1 MGGKLSVS
9 NLNVDYSLSGSS
21 LRAVNSASFEIPP
34 GHRIAVVGES
44 GSGKSTLGLAMM
56 GLLPRNAKLSID
68 KIVLDDQFLNITD
81 SDGLKD
87 IRGRKIA
94 MVFQDAKA
102 SLDPIRTIGSQ
113 ITEVL
118 KVHKIVPADRYEEE
132 VIRLLTEVEIPRPKL
147 VARQYAHE
155 LSGGMRQRAMIA
167 TALAGTPSLLIADEP
182 TSALDV
188 TTQATV
194 IDLLRRLSDNG
205 GMSTM
210 LVTHDLALVASFAQS
225 VLVMYAGNI
234 VEFGSV
240 EDIYEQPSHPYTKA
254 LLAAIPNI
262 WADRKSELGTIEG
275 TLPDLTV
282 ESFGCIFEPRCGI
295 GNGRK
300 QCQKES
306 PVLKVVSG
314 NTHVA
319 CHFSSETRSSQKVT
333 ISSKQDSRLQIIES
347 KVSEFSLDSSE
358 KPKNIVEA
366 SEVCKTFKGG
376 SFFSANRSHVTAVQ
390 NVDLLIRQGES
401 VGLVGESGSGKT
413 TLARIIVGLE
423 NKDSGVI
430 LVNNENRHD
439 SKQKSLNGEIQFVFQ
454 DPGDSLNP
462 VLTVEQIIS
471 EPLVLRDGGRAKDF
485 REDVAKLLDEV
496 GLRASMAFRRPSE
509 LSGGQRQ
516 RIAIARAISTDPK
529 LIIADEAVASLD
541 MSARGQILNL
551 LANLQRAKGF
561 SYLYISHDLSTVRH
575 VCDRVVVMYRGR
587 IVETATADKLFL
599 HPEHPYTQALISAVP
614 VPDPLIE
621 KTRVRI
627 SKIVNESLVARD
639 SNSCAYLGS
648 CDLAKERCAVEVPL
662 LTIRDDHSTACHFSE
677 DSAKRFTRQTV

>member
-9 NLNVDYSLSGSS
+9 NLNVDYSLSGSI
-21 LRAVNSASFEIPP
+21 LRAVKRASFEIPP

-68 KIVLDDQFLNITD
+68 KIVLDDQMLNIAD
-81 SDGLKD
+81 SDGLKE
-87 IRGRKIA
+87 IRGKKIA

-118 KVHKIVPADRYEEE
+118 KVHKIVPSDKYEEE
-132 VIRLLTEVEIPRPKL
+132 VVRLLAEVEIPRPKL
-147 VARQYAHE
+147 VAHQYPHE

-167 TALAGTPSLLIADEP
+167 TALAGRPSLLIADEP

-205 GMSTM
+205 EMSTM

-240 EDIYEQPSHPYTKA
+240 EKIYEQPSHPYTKA

-262 WADRKSELGTIEG
+262 WADRQSELGTIEG

-282 ESFGCIFEPRCGI
+282 ETFGCIFEPRCGI

-300 QCQKES
+300 QCQEES
-306 PVLKVVSG
+306 PGLQVVNG

-333 ISSKQDSRLQIIES
+333 ISSKQDSRVQINES
-347 KVSEFSLDSSE
+347 KASEFSLDSSN
-358 KPKNIVEA
+358 KRKIIVEA
-366 SEVCKTFKGG
+366 SGVCKTFKGG
-376 SFFSANRSHVTAVQ
+376 SFFSANRSLVTAVQ

-430 LVNNENRHD
+430 LVNNVNRHD
-439 SKQKSLNGEIQFVFQ
+439 SKQKSLNGEVQFVFQ

-462 VLTVEQIIS
+462 ILNVEQIIS

-587 IVETATADKLFL
+587 IVETSTADKIFL
-599 HPEHPYTQALISAVP
+599 QPEHPYTQALISAVP

-621 KTRVRI
+621 KTRGRI
-627 SKIVNESLVARD
+627 SKIANESLVARD
-639 SNSCAYLGS
+639 ENSCAYLGN
-648 CDLAKERCAVEVPL
+648 CDLANERCAVEVPL
-662 LTIRDDHSTACHFSE
+662 LINCDDHSTACHFAG
-677 DSAKRFTRQTV
+677 DSAKRFIKRTV

>member
-9 NLNVDYSLSGSS
+9 NLNVDYSLSGSI
-21 LRAVNSASFEIPP
+21 LRAVKRASFEIPP

-68 KIVLDDQFLNITD
+68 KIVLDDQMLNIAD
-81 SDGLKD
+81 SDGLKE
-87 IRGRKIA
+87 IRGKKIA

-118 KVHKIVPADRYEEE
+118 KVHKIVPSDKYEEE
-132 VIRLLTEVEIPRPKL
+132 VVRLLAEVEIPRPKL
-147 VARQYAHE
+147 VAHQYAHE

-167 TALAGTPSLLIADEP
+167 TALAGRPSLLIADEP

-205 GMSTM
+205 EMSTM

-240 EDIYEQPSHPYTKA
+240 EKIYEQPSHPYTKA

-262 WADRKSELGTIEG
+262 WADRQSELGTIEG

-282 ESFGCIFEPRCGI
+282 ETFGCIFEPRCGI

-300 QCQKES
+300 QCQEES
-306 PVLKVVSG
+306 PGLQVVNG

-333 ISSKQDSRLQIIES
+333 ISSKQDSKVQINES
-347 KVSEFSLDSSE
+347 KASEFSLDSSN
-358 KPKNIVEA
+358 KRKIIVEA
-366 SEVCKTFKGG
+366 SGVCKTFKGG
-376 SFFSANRSHVTAVQ
+376 SFFSANRSLVTAVQ

-430 LVNNENRHD
+430 LVNNVNRHD
-439 SKQKSLNGEIQFVFQ
+439 SKQKSLNGEVQFVFQ

-462 VLTVEQIIS
+462 ILNVEQIIS

-587 IVETATADKLFL
+587 IVETSTADKIFL
-599 HPEHPYTQALISAVP
+599 QPEHPYTQALISAVP

-621 KTRVRI
+621 KTRGRI
-627 SKIVNESLVARD
+627 SKIANESLVARD
-639 SNSCAYLGS
+639 ENSCAYLGN
-648 CDLAKERCAVEVPL
+648 CDLANERCAVEVPL
-662 LTIRDDHSTACHFSE
+662 LINCDDHSTACHFAG
-677 DSAKRFTRQTV
+677 DSAKRFIKRTV

>member
-9 NLNVDYSLSGSS
+9 NLNVDYSLSGSI
-21 LRAVNSASFEIPP
+21 LRAVKRASFEIPP

-44 GSGKSTLGLAMM
+44 GSGKSTLGLGMM

-68 KIVLDDQFLNITD
+68 KIVLDDQMLNITD
-81 SDGLKD
+81 SDGLKE
-87 IRGRKIA
+87 IRGKKIA

-118 KVHKIVPADRYEEE
+118 KVHKIVPSDKYEEE
-132 VIRLLTEVEIPRPKL
+132 VVRLLAEVEIPRPKL
-147 VARQYAHE
+147 VAHQYAHE

-167 TALAGTPSLLIADEP
+167 TALAGRPSLLIADEP

-194 IDLLRRLSDNG
+194 IELLRRLSDNG

-240 EDIYEQPSHPYTKA
+240 EKIYEQPSHPYTKA

-262 WADRKSELGTIEG
+262 WADRQSELGTIEG
-275 TLPDLTV
+275 TLPDLTG
-282 ESFGCIFEPRCGI
+282 ETFGCIFEPRCGI

-300 QCQKES
+300 QCQEES
-306 PVLKVVSG
+306 PGLQVVNG

-333 ISSKQDSRLQIIES
+333 ISSKQDSRVQINES
-347 KVSEFSLDSSE
+347 KASEFSLDSSN
-358 KPKNIVEA
+358 KRKIIVEA
-366 SEVCKTFKGG
+366 SGVCKTFKGG
-376 SFFSANRSHVTAVQ
+376 SFFSANRSLVTAVQ

-430 LVNNENRHD
+430 LVNNVNRHD

-462 VLTVEQIIS
+462 VLNVEQIIS

-627 SKIVNESLVARD
+627 SKIANESLLARD
-639 SNSCAYLGS
+639 TNSCAYLGS
-648 CDLAKERCAVEVPL
+648 CDLANERCAVEVPL
-662 LTIRDDHSTACHFSE
+662 LTTRDDHSTACHFAG
-677 DSAKRFTRQTV
+677 DSAKRFTKQTV

>member
-9 NLNVDYSLSGSS
+9 NLNVDYSLSGSI
-21 LRAVNSASFEIPP
+21 LRAVKRASFEIPP

-68 KIVLDDQFLNITD
+68 KIVLDDQMLNIAD
-81 SDGLKD
+81 SDGLKE
-87 IRGRKIA
+87 IRGKKIA

-118 KVHKIVPADRYEEE
+118 KVHKIVPSDKYEEE
-132 VIRLLTEVEIPRPKL
+132 VVRLLAEVEIPRPKL
-147 VARQYAHE
+147 VAHQYAHE

-167 TALAGTPSLLIADEP
+167 TALAGRPSLLIADEP

-205 GMSTM
+205 EMSTM

-240 EDIYEQPSHPYTKA
+240 EKIYEQPSHPYTKA

-262 WADRKSELGTIEG
+262 WADRQSELGTIEG

-282 ESFGCIFEPRCGI
+282 ETFGCIFEPRCGI

-300 QCQKES
+300 QCQEES
-306 PVLKVVSG
+306 PGLQVVNG

-333 ISSKQDSRLQIIES
+333 ISSKQDSRVQINES
-347 KVSEFSLDSSE
+347 KASEFSLDSSN
-358 KPKNIVEA
+358 KRKIIVEA
-366 SEVCKTFKGG
+366 SGVCKTFKGG
-376 SFFSANRSHVTAVQ
+376 SFFSANRSLVTAVQ

-430 LVNNENRHD
+430 LVNNVNRHD
-439 SKQKSLNGEIQFVFQ
+439 SKQKSLNGEVQFVFQ

-462 VLTVEQIIS
+462 ILNVEQIIS

-587 IVETATADKLFL
+587 IVETSTADKIFL
-599 HPEHPYTQALISAVP
+599 QPEHPYTQALISAVP

-621 KTRVRI
+621 KTRGRI
-627 SKIVNESLVARD
+627 SKIANESLVARD
-639 SNSCAYLGS
+639 ENSCAYLGN
-648 CDLAKERCAVEVPL
+648 CDLANERCAVEVPL
-662 LTIRDDHSTACHFSE
+662 LINCDDHSTACHFAG
-677 DSAKRFTRQTV
+677 DSAKRFIKRTV

>member
-1 MGGKLSVS
+1 MWEKLSVS
-9 NLNVDYSLSGSS
+9 DLNVVYSLAGST

-68 KIVLDDQFLNITD
+68 KIVLDDQMLNITD
-81 SDGLKD
+81 SDGLREV
-87 IRGRKIA
+87 RGKKIA

-118 KVHKIVPADRYEEE
+118 KVHKIVPSDKYEEE
-132 VIRLLTEVEIPRPKL
+132 VVRLLAEVEIPRPKL
-147 VARQYAHE
+147 VAHQYAHE

-167 TALAGTPSLLIADEP
+167 TALAGRPSLLIADEP

-240 EDIYEQPSHPYTKA
+240 EKIYEQPSHPYTKA

-262 WADRKSELGTIEG
+262 WADRQSELGTIEG

-282 ESFGCIFEPRCGI
+282 ETFGCIFEPRCGI

-300 QCQKES
+300 QCQEES
-306 PVLKVVSG
+306 PGLQVVNG

-333 ISSKQDSRLQIIES
+333 ISSKQDSRVQINES
-347 KVSEFSLDSSE
+347 KASKLILESNKE
-358 KPKNIVEA
+358 RKTIVEA
-366 SEVCKTFKGG
+366 SEICKTFKGDL
-376 SFFSANRSHVTAVQ
+376 SS
-390 NVDLLIRQGES
+390 LLIDRLLPQFRM
-401 VGLVGESGSGKT
+401 LIYLFGK
-413 TLARIIVGLE
+413 E
-423 NKDSGVI
+423 N
-430 LVNNENRHD
+430 
-439 SKQKSLNGEIQFVFQ
+439 
-454 DPGDSLNP
+454 
-462 VLTVEQIIS
+462 
-471 EPLVLRDGGRAKDF
+471 
-485 REDVAKLLDEV
+485 
-496 GLRASMAFRRPSE
+496 
-509 LSGGQRQ
+509 LS
-516 RIAIARAISTDPK
+516 DW
-529 LIIADEAVASLD
+529 
-541 MSARGQILNL
+541 
-551 LANLQRAKGF
+551 LANLV
-561 SYLYISHDLSTVRH
+561 L
-575 VCDRVVVMYRGR
+575 
-587 IVETATADKLFL
+587 
-599 HPEHPYTQALISAVP
+599 
-614 VPDPLIE
+614 
-621 KTRVRI
+621 
-627 SKIVNESLVARD
+627 AR
-639 SNSCAYLGS
+639 
-648 CDLAKERCAVEVPL
+648 R
-662 LTIRDDHSTACHFSE
+662 R
-677 DSAKRFTRQTV
+677 

>member
-9 NLNVDYSLSGSS
+9 NLNVDYSLSGSI
-21 LRAVNSASFEIPP
+21 LRAVKRASFEIPP

-68 KIVLDDQFLNITD
+68 KIVLDDQMLNIAD
-81 SDGLKD
+81 SDGLKE
-87 IRGRKIA
+87 IRGKKIA

-118 KVHKIVPADRYEEE
+118 KVHKIVPSDKYEEE
-132 VIRLLTEVEIPRPKL
+132 VVRLLAEVEIPRPKL
-147 VARQYAHE
+147 VAHQYAHE

-167 TALAGTPSLLIADEP
+167 TALAGRPSLLIADEP

-205 GMSTM
+205 EMSTM

-240 EDIYEQPSHPYTKA
+240 EKIYEQPSHPYTKA

-262 WADRKSELGTIEG
+262 WADRQSELGTIEG

-282 ESFGCIFEPRCGI
+282 ETFGCIFEPRCGI

-300 QCQKES
+300 QCQEES
-306 PVLKVVSG
+306 PGLQVVNG

-333 ISSKQDSRLQIIES
+333 ISSKQDSRVQINES
-347 KVSEFSLDSSE
+347 KASEFSLDSSN
-358 KPKNIVEA
+358 KRKIIVEA
-366 SEVCKTFKGG
+366 SGVCKTFKGG
-376 SFFSANRSHVTAVQ
+376 SFFSANRSLVTAVQ

-462 VLTVEQIIS
+462 VLNVEQIIS

-587 IVETATADKLFL
+587 IVETSTADKIFI

-621 KTRVRI
+621 KTRGRI
-627 SKIVNESLVARD
+627 SKIANESLVAGD
-639 SNSCAYLGS
+639 ENSCAYLGS
-648 CDLAKERCAVEVPL
+648 CDLANEKCAVEVPL
-662 LTIRDDHSTACHFSE
+662 LTNCDDHSTACHFAG
-677 DSAKRFTRQTV
+677 DSAKRFMKRSV

>member
-9 NLNVDYSLSGSS
+9 NLNVDYSLSGSI
-21 LRAVNSASFEIPP
+21 LRAVKRASFEIPP

-68 KIVLDDQFLNITD
+68 KIVLDDQMLNIAD
-81 SDGLKD
+81 SDGLKE
-87 IRGRKIA
+87 IRGKKIA

-118 KVHKIVPADRYEEE
+118 KVHKIVPSDKYEEE
-132 VIRLLTEVEIPRPKL
+132 VVRLLAEVEIPRPKL
-147 VARQYAHE
+147 VAHQYAHE

-167 TALAGTPSLLIADEP
+167 TALAGRPSLLIADEP

-205 GMSTM
+205 EMSTM

-240 EDIYEQPSHPYTKA
+240 EKIYEQPSHPYTKA

-262 WADRKSELGTIEG
+262 WADRQSELGTIEG

-282 ESFGCIFEPRCGI
+282 ETFGCIFEPRCGI

-300 QCQKES
+300 QCQEES
-306 PVLKVVSG
+306 PGLQVVNG

-333 ISSKQDSRLQIIES
+333 ISSKQDSRVQINES
-347 KVSEFSLDSSE
+347 KASEFSLDSSN
-358 KPKNIVEA
+358 KRKIIVEA
-366 SEVCKTFKGG
+366 SGVCKTFKGG
-376 SFFSANRSHVTAVQ
+376 SFFSANRSLVTAVR

-430 LVNNENRHD
+430 LVNNVNRHD
-439 SKQKSLNGEIQFVFQ
+439 SKQKSLNGEVQFVFQ

-462 VLTVEQIIS
+462 ILNVEQIIS

-587 IVETATADKLFL
+587 IVETSTADKIFL
-599 HPEHPYTQALISAVP
+599 QPEHPYTQALISAVP

-621 KTRVRI
+621 KTRGRI
-627 SKIVNESLVARD
+627 SKIANESLVARD
-639 SNSCAYLGS
+639 ENSCAYLGN
-648 CDLAKERCAVEVPL
+648 CDLANERCAVEVPL
-662 LTIRDDHSTACHFSE
+662 LINCDDHSTACHFAG
-677 DSAKRFTRQTV
+677 DSAKRFIKRTV

>member
-9 NLNVDYSLSGSS
+9 NLNVDYSLSGSI
-21 LRAVNSASFEIPP
+21 LRAVKRASFEIPP

-68 KIVLDDQFLNITD
+68 KIVLDDQMLNIAD
-81 SDGLKD
+81 SDGLKE
-87 IRGRKIA
+87 IRGKKIA

-118 KVHKIVPADRYEEE
+118 KVHKIVPSDKYEEE
-132 VIRLLTEVEIPRPKL
+132 VVRLLAEVEIPRPKL
-147 VARQYAHE
+147 VAHQYAHE

-167 TALAGTPSLLIADEP
+167 TALAGRPSLLIADEP

-205 GMSTM
+205 EMSTM

-240 EDIYEQPSHPYTKA
+240 EKIYEQPSHPYTKA

-262 WADRKSELGTIEG
+262 WADRQSELGTIEG

-282 ESFGCIFEPRCGI
+282 ETFGCIFEPRCGI

-300 QCQKES
+300 QCQEES
-306 PVLKVVSG
+306 PGLQVVNG

-333 ISSKQDSRLQIIES
+333 ISSKQDSRVQINES
-347 KVSEFSLDSSE
+347 KASKLILESNKERKTV
-358 KPKNIVEA
+358 VEA
-366 SEVCKTFKGG
+366 SEICKTFKGG
-376 SFFSANRSHVTAVQ
+376 SFFSANRSLVTAVQ

-430 LVNNENRHD
+430 LVNNVNRHD
-439 SKQKSLNGEIQFVFQ
+439 SKQKSLNGEVQFVFQ

-462 VLTVEQIIS
+462 ILNVEQIIS

-587 IVETATADKLFL
+587 IVETSTADKIFL
-599 HPEHPYTQALISAVP
+599 QPEHPYTQALISAVP

-621 KTRVRI
+621 KTRGRI
-627 SKIVNESLVARD
+627 SKIANESLVARD
-639 SNSCAYLGS
+639 ENSCAYLGN
-648 CDLAKERCAVEVPL
+648 CDLANERCAVEVPL
-662 LTIRDDHSTACHFSE
+662 LINCDDHSTACHFAG
-677 DSAKRFTRQTV
+677 DSAKRFIKRTV

>member
-9 NLNVDYSLSGSS
+9 NLNVDYSLSGSI
-21 LRAVNSASFEIPP
+21 LRAVKRASFEIPP

-68 KIVLDDQFLNITD
+68 KIVLDDQMLNIAD
-81 SDGLKD
+81 SDGLKE
-87 IRGRKIA
+87 IRGKKIA

-118 KVHKIVPADRYEEE
+118 KVHKIVPSDKYEEE
-132 VIRLLTEVEIPRPKL
+132 VVRLLAEVEIPRPEL
-147 VARQYAHE
+147 VAHQYAHE

-167 TALAGTPSLLIADEP
+167 TALAGRPSLLIADEP

-205 GMSTM
+205 EMSTM

-240 EDIYEQPSHPYTKA
+240 EKIYEQPSHPYTKA

-262 WADRKSELGTIEG
+262 WADRQSELGTIEG

-282 ESFGCIFEPRCGI
+282 ETFGCIFEPRCGI

-300 QCQKES
+300 QCQEES
-306 PVLKVVSG
+306 PGLQVVNG

-333 ISSKQDSRLQIIES
+333 ISSKQDSRVQINES
-347 KVSEFSLDSSE
+347 KASEFSLDSSN
-358 KPKNIVEA
+358 KRKIIVEA
-366 SEVCKTFKGG
+366 SGVCKTFKGG
-376 SFFSANRSHVTAVQ
+376 SFFSANRSLVTAVR

-430 LVNNENRHD
+430 LVNNVNRHD
-439 SKQKSLNGEIQFVFQ
+439 SKQKSLNGEVQFVFQ

-462 VLTVEQIIS
+462 ILNVEQIIS

-587 IVETATADKLFL
+587 IVETSTADKIFL
-599 HPEHPYTQALISAVP
+599 QPEHPYTQALISAVP

-621 KTRVRI
+621 KTRGRI
-627 SKIVNESLVARD
+627 SKIANESLVARD
-639 SNSCAYLGS
+639 ENSCAYLGN
-648 CDLAKERCAVEVPL
+648 CDLANERCAVEVPL
-662 LTIRDDHSTACHFSE
+662 LINCDDHSTACHFAG
-677 DSAKRFTRQTV
+677 DSAKRFIKRTV